1 MVINVQTKE
10 NMKKTYIIPE
20 MEIVKVHSPQILSGS
35 TPQLGGE
42 YNGGDVLGREFGDE
56 FDFDE

>member
-1 MVINVQTKE
+1 
-10 NMKKTYIIPE
+10 MKKTYIIPE

-42 YNGGDVLGREFGDE
+42 YNGGDVLGRELDDE
-56 FDFDE
+56 FDYEFGE